1 MSYVALQSIMVVTNT
16 LITDTGQLSIEH
28 EKLNMTASWLCCV
41 VMSGGIFPFRNVGQ
55 DCLSSLY
62 EAEHLSQW

>member
-16 LITDTGQLSIEH
+16 LMTDTGQLSTKH
-28 EKLNMTASWLCCV
+28 EKLDMTASWLCV